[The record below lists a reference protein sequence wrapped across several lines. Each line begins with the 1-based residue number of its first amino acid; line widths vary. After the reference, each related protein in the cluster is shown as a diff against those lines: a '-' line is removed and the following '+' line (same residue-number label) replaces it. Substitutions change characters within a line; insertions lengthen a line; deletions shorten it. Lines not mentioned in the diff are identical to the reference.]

1 MQHDGALQGA
11 GFHGPA
17 PLRAIAYNRGMNA
30 QLGLLVV
37 CQSLYLV
44 NNITFIAING
54 LVGLA
59 LAPQAWM
66 ATLPIMGYVLGG
78 ALSTGLVART
88 QRRDQLHRAR
98 RQLDLLRDQDLAS
111 VDLRVVV
118 NRFEKG
124 LLRTVK
130 PADLQKALGRDI
142 AYTVT
147 NEPAVM
153 HPAIERGVP
162 ISDIKRKSAVGKD
175 IDMLDAGIAAALGRE
190 R

>member
-11 GFHGPA
+11 VFHGPA

-88 QRRDQLHRAR
+88 QRRSRPSPRCTTFGSSCWPGSRCSSRPPEKQVRHGPDSR
-98 RQLDLLRDQDLAS
+98 RS
-111 VDLRVVV
+111 
-118 NRFEKG
+118 
-124 LLRTVK
+124 
-130 PADLQKALGRDI
+130 
-142 AYTVT
+142 
-147 NEPAVM
+147 
-153 HPAIERGVP
+153 
-162 ISDIKRKSAVGKD
+162 SA
-175 IDMLDAGIAAALGRE
+175 
-190 R
+190 